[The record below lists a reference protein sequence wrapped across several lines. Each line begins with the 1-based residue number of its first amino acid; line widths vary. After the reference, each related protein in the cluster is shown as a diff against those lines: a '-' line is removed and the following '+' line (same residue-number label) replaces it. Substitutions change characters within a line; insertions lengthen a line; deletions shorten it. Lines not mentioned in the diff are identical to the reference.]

1 MRLSLRTIQLGAIV
15 AVLGASVAACGDDDD
30 AEPVDFELR
39 VSPEFVQGMY
49 GDTPVDVLVE
59 IVNAEEIDA
68 PAQLEASVTGDA
80 AVDVSA
86 TELAAGD
93 VGEVTVTAQPVAEPN
108 EEEITLTITAS
119 RDGLTQTATRTI
131 IVVPGEDDREATG
144 REILA
149 YFLEWLAEEHPE
161 MGLDTST
168 EFDGTLVAPRLLVVS
183 HYMFEGAEYEL
194 GLSWHIMVAPDDWAE
209 LYLRPQDEFAPT
221 QAFRLSSWS
230 TALDGGAI
238 EFTEVE
244 PPAEVVR

>member
-1 MRLSLRTIQLGAIV
+1 MRFSLQTLRLA
-15 AVLGASVAACGDDDD
+15 ALAAALGASLVACGDDDD

-49 GDTPVDVLVE
+49 GDTPVNVLIE
-59 IVNAEEIDA
+59 IVNAEETDD
-68 PAQLEASVTGDA
+68 PVDVEASVTGGA
-80 AVDVSA
+80 TVDVSA
-86 TELAAGD
+86 DELAAGE

-119 RDGLTQTATRTI
+119 RDGVTQTATRSI
-131 IVVPGEDDREATG
+131 IVVPGEDDREETA
-144 REILA
+144 REIA
-149 YFLEWLAEEHPE
+149 AHFLDWLAAEHPE
-161 MGLDTST
+161 MGLDAST
-168 EFDGTLVAPRLLVVS
+168 ELDGTLVAPRLLVVS
-183 HYMFEGAEYEL
+183 HYLFEGAEYEL

-209 LYLRPQDEFAPT
+209 LYIRPLDEFSPT